1 MGAARELSECYSLL
15 QSADL
20 RQSISHLATIQ
31 RIKWHFMPARAPHFG
46 GLWEAG
52 IKSMKTLLRK
62 ILPDYF
68 LTYEEFVTILTH
80 VEATLNSRPL
90 IHDETAT
97 SGDDY
102 ILTPGHFII
111 GRPLLSLPQHTPKG
125 DSLQFLKRWD
135 KIKFLSHQLWQRW
148 KRVYLQTMQ
157 ARQKWLTSTPSLK
170 VGDCVAVKDET
181 LKKEDIPSLRVWPL
195 AVIEKIYPGIDE
207 HVRAVDLRCNDRLYN
222 RDLSKL
228 VKLFSPQV
236 DEESSSSLVEEDVRD
251 ST

>member
-1 MGAARELSECYSLL
+1 
-15 QSADL
+15 
-20 RQSISHLATIQ
+20 
-31 RIKWHFMPARAPHFG
+31 
-46 GLWEAG
+46 
-52 IKSMKTLLRK
+52 MKTLLRK

-68 LTYEEFVTILTH
+68 LTYEEFVTIPTH

-90 IHDETAT
+90 IRDETAT

-125 DSLQFLKRWD
+125 DSLRFLKRWD

-170 VGDCVAVKDET
+170 VGDCVAVKDKT

-195 AVIEKIYPGIDE
+195 AVIEKIYPGKDG
-207 HVRAVDLRCNDRLYN
+207 HVRAVDLRCNDRVYN

-236 DEESSSSLVEEDVRD
+236 DEESCSSLVGEDVRD